1 MTRRQK
7 TTFTP
12 HVDGLER
19 REVLS
24 TVSFS
29 IPFVVAPGGTR
40 QSAINFTSS
49 TFHQVWNSLNTVAR
63 NFARTGNVTNAD
75 AQLQT
80 ISKSVPFG
88 SQVLLDTWV
97 SDLNSAGTGAS
108 AGNVL
113 HQDLVNFIDTNEGIA
128 FNVLKSVVRFSTDDF
143 LTYNGR
149 VGRNPPISQER
160 VIGVPAT

>member
-24 TVSFS
+24 AVVDFR

-49 TFHQVWNSLNTVAR
+49 TFHQVWNSLNAVAR
-63 NFARTGNVTNAD
+63 NFARTGNVINAD
-75 AQLQT
+75 AQLQA
-80 ISKSVPFG
+80 ISRRVPYG
-88 SQVLLDTWV
+88 SQVLLNTWE
-97 SDLNSAGTGAS
+97 SDLSADPTAT
-108 AGNVL
+108 ATAL
-113 HQDLVNFIDTNEGIA
+113 HQDLVNFIDTNEGTA

-143 LTYNGR
+143 LISNGR
-149 VGRNPPISQER
+149 VGRNPPINQER
-160 VIGVPAT
+160 VFGVPAT